1 MTLYETLFLAHVLG
15 VAVWLGGSL
24 TMLLLW
30 RRALR
35 SRDESSIYSQAATSL
50 WLEQRVALPAALVV
64 LLAGGWLM
72 TEGGWGMDQG
82 WLHIG
87 MGAVF
92 GAAGVSLLWTGRFQ
106 RRLQANRSVESG
118 LTTRITL
125 GILGSTGL
133 VLIAFWAMIVKP
145 WS

>member
-24 TMLLLW
+24 IMFLLW
-30 RRALR
+30 RRALL
-35 SRDESSIYSQAATSL
+35 SRDERAIHSQAATSL
-50 WLEQRVALPAALVV
+50 WLEHRVALPAAFVV

-92 GAAGVSLLWTGRFQ
+92 GAAAPTMSVAPGLGYRSAIESLK
-106 RRLQANRSVESG
+106 V
-118 LTTRITL
+118 TT
-125 GILGSTGL
+125 
-133 VLIAFWAMIVKP
+133 VP
-145 WS
+145 